1 MQLVF
6 LGQTASTILCKIDF
20 PWTSKTIMDHLIKS
34 LRDAASG
41 GLISESEETTNLHL
55 TRDQF
60 MLKMLRE
67 PKGQELLDLMEFG
80 EWRVCERL
88 GLCNGYIKDGVAW
101 IDVPGWANLLAHLSI
116 VNGV

>member
-1 MQLVF
+1 
-6 LGQTASTILCKIDF
+6 
-20 PWTSKTIMDHLIKS
+20 MDQLIKT

-67 PKGQELLDLMEFG
+67 TNGQELLNLMEMG

-101 IDVPGWANLLAHLSI
+101 IDVPGWANLLAHLTL
-116 VNGV
+116 VNG